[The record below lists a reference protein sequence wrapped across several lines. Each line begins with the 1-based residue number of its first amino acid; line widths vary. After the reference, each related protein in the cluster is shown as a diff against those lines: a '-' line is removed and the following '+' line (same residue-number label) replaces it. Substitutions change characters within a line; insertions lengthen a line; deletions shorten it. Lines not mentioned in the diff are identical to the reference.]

1 MAYHKSTKD
10 FGKMLDNGITDE
22 WKQNSEFRI
31 FLCGKNLK
39 LYTNYMV

>member
-22 WKQNSEFRI
+22 WNRTVNLEYFYA
-31 FLCGKNLK
+31 GKSQIYK
-39 LYTNYMV
+39 LQV